1 MLHQN
6 QDDCQSFNSPLLSV
20 IKELHLKQ
28 YLYLAEFKKIKGPSP
43 LSMLVDMINSIF
55 LGKNLWRASVSSGK
69 DLLNSSEKALY
80 RFMSNTH
87 SN

>member
-6 QDDCQSFNSPLLSV
+6 QDDYQSFNSPLLSV

-28 YLYLAEFKKIKGPSP
+28 YLYLAGFNKIKGPSP

-55 LGKNLWRASVSSGK
+55 LGKNLWRVSVSSRK

-80 RFMSNTH
+80 RSMSNIH